1 MAGDKDAIDACLS
14 RAVCAGKIGLDEARR
29 RIWGDWRRAGAGP
42 RCGEMMGWRGQA
54 NRDEDAE
61 RQWRALPLRE
71 RYRWTESGVT
81 LAAVA
86 AILAPVFLSEIAYG
100 TGGGHA

>member
-1 MAGDKDAIDACLS
+1 MAGDKDAVEACLS
-14 RAVCAGKIGLDEARR
+14 RAVCVGKIGMGEARR
-29 RIWGDWRRAGAGP
+29 RIWGDWRHAGAV

-71 RYRWTESGVT
+71 RYRWTGLCVT

-86 AILAPVFLSEIAYG
+86 AILALFFFLR
-100 TGGGHA
+100 